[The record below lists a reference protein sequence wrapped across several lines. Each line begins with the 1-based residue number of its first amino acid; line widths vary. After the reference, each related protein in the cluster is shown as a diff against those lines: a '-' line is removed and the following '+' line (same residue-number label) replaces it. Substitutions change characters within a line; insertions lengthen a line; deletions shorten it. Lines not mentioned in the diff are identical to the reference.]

1 MEAGAGKVEL
11 KAPKLSHGS
20 YVPEFLEPRRVAQ
33 KVLAVVILEA
43 YIKDIS
49 TRLLDDLVKVLSMSG
64 VSRSQMAGL
73 CVELDV

>member
-1 MEAGAGKVEL
+1 M

-33 KVLAVVILEA
+33 KVLAAGIHEA

-49 TRLLDDLVKVLSMSG
+49 TRFVDDLVKVLSMSG
-64 VSRSQMAGL
+64 VSKSQMAGL